1 MARPLETPAGSESMV
16 RMGKESS
23 RNLGDPGQSLPQGE
37 VRRLN
42 GPSIGK
48 RMLPWES
55 DPSVLLG
62 ARESR
67 VHGEGMGQNGMPVRR
82 NILCTQR

>member
-1 MARPLETPAGSESMV
+1 MARPPETSAGSESTA
-16 RMGKESS
+16 RMKTESS
-23 RNLGDPGQSLPQGE
+23 RNLGDPWRPSPQGE
-37 VRRLN
+37 VRRLK
-42 GPSIGK
+42 GSSIGK

-55 DPSVLLG
+55 DPFVVLG

-67 VHGEGMGQNGMPVRR
+67 VHGEGMGENGMPVRR

>member
-1 MARPLETPAGSESMV
+1 MRT
-16 RMGKESS
+16 ESS

-42 GPSIGK
+42 GLSIGK
-48 RMLPWES
+48 RMLPWGS
-55 DPSVLLG
+55 DPFVVLG

>member
-1 MARPLETPAGSESMV
+1 M
-16 RMGKESS
+16 RMESS

-42 GPSIGK
+42 GPSIRK
-48 RMLPWES
+48 RTLSWES

-67 VHGEGMGQNGMPVRR
+67 VHGEGMGQNGKPVQR